1 MTEQGYEVI
10 VIGAGFSGVAAAMAL
25 QEHHRVLVLEAGELG
40 GRVRTRVLEDGR
52 VAELGAQY
60 IGRDHRRVMALI
72 DELDMGEQLFDFVPG
87 FGPDPVAVCEL
98 EGRRVVTR
106 RSQTYFQIQGLDAR
120 APWREQAKFLL
131 ALSTIAGLCT
141 LIDAREPASSPPAR
155 WLDAITYADY
165 VESFELPPWFA
176 DLMYSG
182 VRCVWSQHP
191 EQMSALYVLWYI
203 KTNGGFSAIFN
214 DQDGSP
220 QQYGL
225 RCGLGRLLE
234 RWVEQLHEA
243 PRLHT
248 PVASIEIEPDHA
260 LVVTGSGE
268 RFVCERVVVAMTPR
282 AAGQI
287 TYTPSLSAARQEL
300 HAQPAGFAIKALL
313 FYDEPWWRTRTGPED
328 HVFAWLNGR
337 GTKGID
343 WVLDASCPAPCL
355 VCFIA
360 PDLLDSLERY
370 DSASVEATICDALVE
385 LTGDRR
391 ARTPVHI
398 EWTDW
403 RKVEGVGGGPNTNF
417 GPGVLSRVR
426 EHWRRPEH
434 GRLYFAGAEY
444 ADSYTG
450 YVEGAIA
457 SGRSVARQLLSDAP
471 RARLPAERL
480 FERLKRSRLLGYK

>member
-1 MTEQGYEVI
+1 MTERCYDTI
-10 VIGAGFSGVAAAMAL
+10 VVGAGFSGIAAAMAL
-25 QEHHRVLVLEAGELG
+25 QDHHRVLVLEAGELG
-40 GRVRTRVLEDGR
+40 GRVRTRVLDDGR

-72 DELDMGEQLFDFVPG
+72 EQLGLSSQLFDFVPG

-106 RSQTYFQIQGLDAR
+106 RSETYFQIQGLDAR
-120 APWREQAKFLL
+120 APWAEQAKFLL
-131 ALSTIAGLCT
+131 ALSTIAGLCA

-155 WLDAITYADY
+155 WLDAINYADY

-182 VRCVWSQHP
+182 VRCVWSQNP
-191 EQMSALYVLWYI
+191 EQMSALYVLWYM

-225 RCGLGRLLE
+225 RCGLGGLLE
-234 RWVEQLHEA
+234 RWVEELREP
-243 PRLHT
+243 PRLHS
-248 PVASIEIEPDHA
+248 PVASIRLDPDHA
-260 LVVTGSGE
+260 EVECASGE
-268 RFVCERVVVAMTPR
+268 RFTCEQLVVAMSPR

-287 TYTPSLSAARQEL
+287 TYTPSLSAARREL

-313 FYDEPWWRTRTGPED
+313 FYDEPWWRAQSGAED
-328 HVFAWLNGR
+328 QVFAWLNGR
-337 GTKGID
+337 KTKGID
-343 WVLDASCPAPCL
+343 WALDASCPDPCL

-360 PDLLDSLERY
+360 PALLDGLERS
-370 DSASVEATICDALVE
+370 DRASVEAAICDALVE
-385 LTGDRR
+385 LVGDPR
-391 ARTPVHI
+391 ARSPARI

-403 RKVEGVGGGPNTNF
+403 RTVEGVGGGPNTNF
-417 GPGVLSRVR
+417 GPGVLTRVR
-426 EHWRRPEH
+426 GHWRRPEH

-457 SGRSVARQLLSDAP
+457 SGRSLAQQLLSDAP
-471 RARLPAERL
+471 RARTPVERL
-480 FERLKRSRLLGYK
+480 LERLKRWPFLSHK